1 MSLTTND
8 VSHSMIETH
17 LLDSDLTL
25 SPGFE
30 LLTRT
35 TKPLILATPVP
46 DLLVSSMVTMYSS
59 PTLIGFFGDFDSPKR
74 SLFFSYLS

>member
-1 MSLTTND
+1 MLLITND
-8 VSHSMIETH
+8 ASNCMITTH
-17 LLDSDLTL
+17 

-59 PTLIGFFGDFDSPKR
+59 PTLIGFLGVFDPP
-74 SLFFSYLS
+74 